1 MKRVLLL
8 LLLFLHSSLFAQDAM
23 SILKKSEA
31 YLRGAQS
38 TAEMSIT
45 TVRPS
50 WERTMTA
57 KLWNKGTEMSCIL
70 ITGPKRDAGT
80 VFMKNGEDIW
90 NFVPAIKKLIAL
102 PAALVQNWMGT
113 DISNDALINAS
124 SLTVDYTPSVIGSKV
139 VSGQDCWVL
148 ELLPKLDAP
157 VVWGKVIA
165 FIDKATYVQL
175 GGEFYD
181 EDNFLITEMQASELT
196 QFDGRKLPKI
206 IKMIPSEDTESYTI
220 IRYVSVDFTTPIPDS
235 FFTKSNIKN
244 VK

>member
-57 KLWNKGTEMSCIL
+57 KLWNKGYRDELYSNYRSKARCRNGL
-70 ITGPKRDAGT
+70 YEKRRRYLE
-80 VFMKNGEDIW
+80 FCPSN
-90 NFVPAIKKLIAL
+90 KKLIAL

-113 DISNDALINAS
+113 DISNDALINAG

-148 ELLPKLDAP
+148 ELLPKPDAP

-165 FIDKATYVQL
+165 FIDKASYVQL